1 MEGYC
6 DFARFYDI
14 LQQEVDYREIADF
27 YCVKI
32 HEMGGKKDGVLL
44 DLACG
49 TGSLS
54 VLFAQK
60 GYDVVGVDASD
71 QMLSAALNKPHDNIR
86 YLCQSMEELDLPVM
100 ADVTVC
106 ALDSINHLP
115 DLEAISAAFQRV
127 WRFTNPGGVFL
138 FDINTPYKH
147 REILGDNAF
156 VFDYDELYAVWQ
168 NELDQEDELC
178 RVDMYLDFF
187 AKEKGLY
194 RRYEDFLSEI
204 APAPE
209 LICEMLK
216 QCGFTEISAC
226 GYLTGEAPHERSD
239 KLLIAA
245 KRPS

>member
-14 LQQEVDYREIADF
+14 LQQEVDYRRIADF

-32 HEMGGKKDGVLL
+32 KEMGGKEDGVLL

-54 VLFAQK
+54 VLFAQR
-60 GYDVVGVDASD
+60 GYEVIGVDASD
-71 QMLSAALNKPHDNIR
+71 QMLSAALNKPHGNIR
-86 YLCQSMEELDLPVM
+86 YVCQTMEELDLPVK
-100 ADVTVC
+100 AAVTVC

-115 DLEAISAAFQRV
+115 DLEAIASTFRRV
-127 WRFTNPGGVFL
+127 WQTTEAGGLFL

-168 NELDQEDELC
+168 NELDQEDRLY

-204 APAPE
+204 APEPE
-209 LICEMLK
+209 LICTLLE
-216 QCGFTEISAC
+216 QCGFTEVSTC
-226 GYLTGEAPHERSD
+226 EYLTGSKPREQSD